1 MKLRQYHVSN
11 KIAGYLACLILLL
24 SVAYGQTTVII
35 SPVPQL
41 QFFDQSGR
49 PLAFGCVFTYQSN
62 STTPLATYTDYT
74 GGTANQNPV
83 ILSAGGSANIW
94 IQAGVSYSFRVKSS
108 GGVNCAS
115 GSTLY
120 TVNGIGGG
128 TSTLTTIVPYSPTPT
143 FQIAAQNQLFLI
155 TLTSNASSQPL
166 TAVGIIPPGIVT
178 WQITQDASGGHTFT
192 WPANSIG
199 GATICSVANCVTQ
212 QSFIWNGTNA
222 TAIGPATYSIGPAMA
237 VPSLYDFALSASS
250 AICTDATQQLST
262 SCTSIL
268 GVTFNGQTVQPGAA
282 GNVNVGAATHSL
294 AINEGDGNAIAGVLL
309 GASQIPIGVASA
321 DPTPSTLPT
330 CSGGTTLTYSGTPP
344 LTCIAPTTVLASTIT
359 TRSTDLAIS
368 QNVGTT
374 VLTQAVTMPASGCPC
389 RVLGSYGLFYDDG
402 GNSGIATAWL
412 KDGTNDFAT
421 SQVLNNDAGGVGPG
435 GAASS
440 MSPVTYANGASV
452 TFTVIVNM
460 TNSAGG
466 TVKAAAAAGAQHSW
480 MNIVVFTSN

>member
-1 MKLRQYHVSN
+1 MKARQYHFRN
-11 KIAGYLACLILLL
+11 KIAGYLLAILLVF
-24 SVAYGQTTVII
+24 SAVCSGQTTVII
-35 SPVPQL
+35 SPYPQL

-83 ILSAGGSANIW
+83 ILSGGGSASIW
-94 IQAGVSYSFRVKSS
+94 IQAGVAYTFRLKSS
-108 GGVNCAS
+108 GGTNCAS

-128 TSTLTTIVPYSPTPT
+128 TSTLTTVVPYSPTPT
-143 FQIAAQNQLFLI
+143 FQISAQNQLFEI
-155 TLTSNASSQPL
+155 TLTGNASSQPL

-178 WQITQDASGGHTFT
+178 WEITQDAGGGHTFT

-199 GATICSVANCVTQ
+199 GPAVCQIANCTTQ
-212 QSFIWNGTNA
+212 QTYIWNGTE
-222 TAIGPATYSIGPAMA
+222 AIAVGSATYTNGPAMA

-294 AINEGDGNAIAGVLL
+294 AINEGNGAAITGLALAVN
-309 GASQIPIGVASA
+309 QIPVGATGA
-321 DPTPSTLPT
+321 DPTASTLPT
-330 CSGGTTLTYSGTPP
+330 CGAGTNLTFSGTLPITCTAP
-344 LTCIAPTTVLASTIT
+344 LAVQANSITLLANDVTVM
-359 TRSTDLAIS
+359 

-374 VLTQAVTMPASGCPC
+374 FLTKAVTFPSSGCPC
-389 RVLGSYGLFYDDG
+389 RALVSYGAYYDSG
-402 GNSGIATAWL
+402 SSGIATSWVD
-412 KDGTNDFAT
+412 DGSNQYAT
-421 SQVLNNDAGGVGPG
+421 AQVLNNDAGGVGTG
-435 GAASS
+435 SSASS

-452 TFTVIVNM
+452 TFTAKVNM
-460 TNSAGG
+460 TNTGGG
-466 TVKAAAAAGAQHSW
+466 TVKKSPAASTQVTW
-480 MNIVVFTSN
+480 MSISVFTSN